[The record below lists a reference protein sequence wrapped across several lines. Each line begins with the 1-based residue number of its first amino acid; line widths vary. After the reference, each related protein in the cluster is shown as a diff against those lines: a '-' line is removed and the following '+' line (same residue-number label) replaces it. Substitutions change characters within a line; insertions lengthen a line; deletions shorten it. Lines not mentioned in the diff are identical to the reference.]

1 MSVSVCIV
9 FHATQDAHHTSSFCS
24 VFLGL
29 LSVFLYVLRV
39 CVLQCVAECCSVLQC
54 VAACCSVLQCVA
66 VRCSLFLGLL
76 SVFLHVLRVC
86 VLQCVA
92 MCCSVL
98 QCVAACCSVL
108 QCVAVVF
115 LDSLVSFCRCQRMLT
130 TTSMLLHTGR
140 CQHLFFLGMLTASV
154 FLVFVFVSVLFWHLR
169 GNVLRVCCSVCCS
182 VLQRVAACCSV
193 LQCVA
198 MCCSALQ
205 CLFPAPACQCP
216 SPCL

>member
-1 MSVSVCIV
+1 VCCSVLQCVAVCCSVPLSVSFCIV
-9 FHATQDAHHTSSFCS
+9 FHATKDAHHTLSFCS

-29 LSVFLYVLRV
+29 LSVFLHVLRV
-39 CVLQCVAECCSVLQC
+39 CVLQCVAVCCSVLQC

-76 SVFLHVLRVC
+76 SVFLQVLRVC

-115 LDSLVSFCRCQRMLT
+115 LGSLVSFCRCQRMLT
-130 TTSMLLHTGR
+130 TTSATLAYLSLSASLLRDQGILVVVSIS
-140 CQHLFFLGMLTASV
+140 CQHLFCETRAKK
-154 FLVFVFVSVLFWHLR
+154 R
-169 GNVLRVCCSVCCS
+169 C
-182 VLQRVAACCSV
+182 
-193 LQCVA
+193 
-198 MCCSALQ
+198 
-205 CLFPAPACQCP
+205 
-216 SPCL
+216 